1 MQSAM
6 TRTLN
11 LAVVTGLLLYF
22 NAAVLAA
29 APLRVVL
36 ELSPPHQTM
45 VNGEVAGLTTALVKD
60 MLKHA
65 KLDARF
71 EVYPWARAYKI
82 AATTP
87 NVLIYN
93 MARTPERE
101 GLFQWIGPVGAYR
114 LGLVKLK
121 KRHDIQLKTLDDA
134 RAFITAVQR
143 DDYAADYMMQQGFVV
158 GKTLQLEPDIAQSW
172 RMLAKGK
179 VDLLIDDPHSID
191 DMLLQH
197 NLSRQDIEF
206 VYFIKALEQ
215 QTWLAV
221 NKNSDAALVA
231 KLKAAHQQ
239 VAQTEAYRHVLQL
252 PAQAVPEL

>member
-1 MQSAM
+1 M
-6 TRTLN
+6 TRKLN

-45 VNGEVAGLTTALVKD
+45 VKGEVAGLTTALVKNI
-60 MLKHA
+60 LSHA
-65 KLDARF
+65 KLDAAF

-101 GLFQWIGPVGAYR
+101 GLFQWIGPIGAYR
-114 LGLVKLK
+114 LALVKLK
-121 KRHDIQLKTLDDA
+121 KRHDIQINKLDDA
-134 RAFITAVQR
+134 RTFITAVQR
-143 DDYAADYMMQQGFVV
+143 DDYAADYLLQQGFVV
-158 GKTLQLEPDIAQSW
+158 GKTLQLEPDISQSW
-172 RMLAKGK
+172 FMLAKGK

-191 DMLLQH
+191 AMLLQH

-206 VYFIKALEQ
+206 VYFIQDLAQ

-231 KLKAAHQQ
+231 RLKAAHQL
-239 VAQTEAYRHVLQL
+239 VAQSDAYRYVLQL
-252 PAQAVPEL
+252 PEQPVPEL

>member
-1 MQSAM
+1 MI
-6 TRTLN
+6 R
-11 LAVVTGLLLYF
+11 LLRW
-22 NAAVLAA
+22 AAVMGLMLCVSAA
-29 APLRVVL
+29 VPAATPLRVVL

-65 KLDARF
+65 KLDAPF

-101 GLFQWIGPVGAYR
+101 GLFQWIGPIGAYR

-121 KRHDIQLKTLDDA
+121 KRRDIQLKTLDDA

-143 DDYAADYMMQQGFVV
+143 DDYAADYMLQQGFLV
-158 GKTLQLEPDIAQSW
+158 GKTLQLEPDISQSW
-172 RMLAKGK
+172 LMLANGK

-191 DMLLQH
+191 AMLLQH
-197 NLSRQDIEF
+197 NLSRKDIEF

-221 NKNSDAALVA
+221 NKNSDPTLVA
-231 KLKAAHQQ
+231 RLKAAHQQ
-239 VAQTEAYRHVLQL
+239 VAQSEAYRHVLQL
-252 PAQAVPEL
+252 PAQPVPEL